1 MATVERYK
9 LKPGETIFGG
19 GKGVVSW
26 RPYRNKTSTATT
38 EPAPEPIPGPTPT
51 VLQSTGSYQLALFI
65 RPTPYGHHLK
75 FSSFVPTARRPQ
87 EQLRFQLL
95 LAREEILAL
104 HQALGRALEE
114 LPPV

>member
-1 MATVERYK
+1 MAMSIHYEVQ
-9 LKPGETIFGG
+9 P
-19 GKGVVSW
+19 
-26 RPYRNKTSTATT
+26 AQ
-38 EPAPEPIPGPTPT
+38 EPAPGLAST
-51 VLQSTGSYQLALFI
+51 VLQSSDNYQLALTI

-95 LAREEILAL
+95 LTRQEMQAL
-104 HQALGRALEE
+104 HQALGQALEE